1 MTSPSSKGASGHP
14 SSSLP
19 LPSLLPALPPFRCG
33 RFSLAFDRPLVMGIV
48 NVTPDSFSDGGSFID
63 PTAALAAA
71 QRLAAEGADIID
83 IGAESTRPGS
93 LPVPEDEEWRRLE
106 PVLQGLAGFD
116 RPVSVDTRHPS
127 VMRRSIAAG
136 ACIINDVEGFR
147 SQAAIDAVAASDV
160 GLVAMHMK
168 GEPRTMQQAPHYDD
182 VLKEVCDFLRD
193 QRDRLGKAGVAR
205 ERICLDPGFGFG
217 KSLEHNVTLLAGLDA
232 LRALDCPI
240 LVGMSRKSM
249 VGQLSGLPIEQRLGS
264 SIAAVLAAVAR
275 GALIVRVHD
284 VAQTRAALTVWQAVE
299 EKSRGPGT
307 SAG

>member
-1 MTSPSSKGASGHP
+1 V
-14 SSSLP
+14 
-19 LPSLLPALPPFRCG
+19 LPSLPPLRCG

-48 NVTPDSFSDGGSFID
+48 NVTPDSFSDGGKFIHAD
-63 PTAALAAA
+63 KALEAA
-71 QRLAAEGADIID
+71 QRLAAEGADIVD

-93 LPVPEDEEWRRLE
+93 LPVGEEEEWRRLE
-106 PVLQGLAGFD
+106 PVLQGLVGID

-147 SQAAIDAVAASDV
+147 SQAALDAVAASDV

-168 GEPRTMQQAPHYDD
+168 GEPRTMQQAPYYDD
-182 VLKEVCDFLRD
+182 VVKEVCGFLRER
-193 QRDRLGKAGVAR
+193 RDALESSGVAR

-232 LRALDCPI
+232 LRELECPI

-264 SIAAVLAAVAR
+264 SIAAALAAVAR

-299 EKSRGPGT
+299 EKSRGAGT
-307 SAG
+307 SAV